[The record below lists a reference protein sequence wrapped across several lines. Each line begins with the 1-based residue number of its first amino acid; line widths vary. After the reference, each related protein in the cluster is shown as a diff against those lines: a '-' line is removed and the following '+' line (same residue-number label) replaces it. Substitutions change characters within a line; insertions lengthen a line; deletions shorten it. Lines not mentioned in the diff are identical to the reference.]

1 MSIKFLIPGYDGTQQ
16 TRASYRFRATIPLK
30 GMRPED
36 GIISS
41 VKQATKDDIVVL
53 AKKSTPKDVYYLK
66 SNNIKCVYDICDNK
80 WRKYVAKGWV
90 ERIVKP
96 HNEICQNVDNIITT
110 SQALKELV
118 MKHTGRNAII
128 IADPV
133 EATRVEPK
141 VRLKSRRYINI
152 FSYGSSKH
160 FQKVYW
166 NKLIQKIFDTDIREF
181 KIHCMLDR
189 TKKFDEMY
197 RDEIASGK
205 LTLHE
210 YDFDKQYQLMKEC
223 DIVYLPIVVNSMD
236 NLIDIRVKS
245 PNRILDAIQSGKPVI
260 TNEGVDSYLPFRKF
274 ADFIGFARSFNY
286 NDNARAFRALINRPK
301 EETNYRITQGQNYIK
316 ENHSPEIIGKQ
327 WIDLENKVGKLGF

>member
-1 MSIKFLIPGYDGTQQ
+1 MPIKFLIPDYEGGRPK
-16 TRASYRFRATIPLK
+16 RASYRFRATIPLQ
-30 GMRPED
+30 GMRNED

-41 VKQATKDDIVVL
+41 VKQAKKDDIVVL

-96 HNEICQNVDNIITT
+96 HNEICQNVDTLIAS
-110 SQALKELV
+110 SQAMRELV

-128 IADPV
+128 IPDPV
-133 EATRVEPK
+133 EAPRVEPK

-166 NKLIQKIFDTDIREF
+166 NQLIKKIFDTDIVEF

-205 LTLHE
+205 LTIHE
-210 YDFDKQYQLMKEC
+210 YDFDKQYQLMDQC

-236 NLIDIRVKS
+236 NLIDIKVKS

-260 TNEGVDSYLPFRKF
+260 TNAGVDSYLPFRKF
-274 ADFIGFARSFNY
+274 ADFVGFARSFDY
-286 NDNARAFRALINRPK
+286 VANAQAFRALINRPK
-301 EETNYRITQGQNYIK
+301 EETNYKIRQGQNYIK
-316 ENHSPEIIGKQ
+316 ENHSPLVIGKQ
-327 WIDLENKVGKLGF
+327 WIDLENKVGRIGF